1 MAANTYAFGANAKLY
16 YAAAGTNP
24 DDPDYELSEIT
35 DVRATFEKEDVNVT
49 TRASGGWAASAGWL
63 KSCTLE
69 FKILLQT
76 GGAEDG
82 AAGFIAVETAYKTLG
97 GQIALGAYTGDIETE
112 GMEGIV
118 GDFAITSF
126 SRDEAVEGV
135 IFYGVTAKM
144 VKFTEYAII
153 PEPE

>member
-16 YAAAGTNP
+16 YAAAGANP
-24 DDPDYELSEIT
+24 DGSLELSEIT

-49 TRASGGWAASAGWL
+49 TRASAGWAASAGWL
-63 KSCTLE
+63 KSCTME

-76 GGAEDG
+76 GAEDG
-82 AAGFIAVETAYKTLG
+82 AAGFLAVETAYKTLG
-97 GQIALGAYTGDIETE
+97 GQIALGAYTGDIATE

-153 PEPE
+153 PA